1 MINFNQN
8 LYKIK
13 WLDLVFQ
20 NRNKT
25 YGAYQLRQ
33 HNADTTV
40 KALVI
45 GSILFVSV
53 IISPWI
59 YNQFFETMADHKDID
74 EETITIVDLSSVSKV
89 KPVTPAA
96 PKAVED
102 AIKVKT
108 VEYPPMVI
116 KPADLV
122 TSEAP
127 TQIQLTHAA
136 IGSVTIDGKD
146 ALGLN
151 PIELPASVSGAGI
164 TEAPKEDVTVYDPTS
179 IEAYPEFPGGMAAFT
194 KYMGRN
200 LRFPE
205 MAIEGGIQG
214 RVIVSFIIEKNGDL
228 SNIKI
233 IKGIGAGCDEEAIRV
248 LAKSPKWKAGIQN
261 KQYVRVAYTIP
272 INFQLPE

>member
-8 LYKIK
+8 LYKTK

-33 HNADTTV
+33 HNSETTV
-40 KALVI
+40 KALVFA
-45 GSILFVSV
+45 SVLFTGA
-53 IISPWI
+53 IISPMA
-59 YNQFFETMADHKDID
+59 YNQFFKAKADHKNSHQDI
-74 EETITIVDLSSVSKV
+74 ITIVDLTSIAKV
-89 KPVTPAA
+89 KPVTPPAS
-96 PKAVED
+96 KAVEE
-102 AIKVKT
+102 AVKVKT

-116 KPADLV
+116 KPAELV

-127 TQIQLTHAA
+127 TQIQLSHAV
-136 IGSVTIDGKD
+136 IGSATIDGKE
-146 ALGLN
+146 GLSVN
-151 PIELPASVSGAGI
+151 PVELPADVLGTGLA
-164 TEAPKEDVTVYDPTS
+164 EAPIEDLTVYDPNG
-179 IEAYPEFPGGMAAFT
+179 IEAYPEFPGGMSAFA

-200 LRFPE
+200 IRFPE

-233 IKGIGAGCDEEAIRV
+233 IRGIGAGCDEEAIRV

-261 KQYVRVAYTIP
+261 KQNVRVAYTIP